1 VPKPKAALTDTF
13 TVNSALLNGSAVA
26 DPTNVVASD
35 FPSSFT
41 VGDSIVIVYSF
52 TSTAD
57 TPKAK
62 KHKRKYKKKGSIEPT
77 EATAPTKPIKKLRNP
92 CVPSSLRTAFRTFLT
107 DGHVTN
113 SVIEYLMGHNLTADL
128 TKTYTNKSDDS
139 WRETWKAD
147 CEPFLTFKV

>member
-1 VPKPKAALTDTF
+1 LSPDDLIFKVSDVALETYF
-13 TVNSALLNGSAVA
+13 QRRAR
-26 DPTNVVASD
+26 D
-35 FPSSFT
+35 FLT
-41 VGDSIVIVYSF
+41 K
-52 TSTAD
+52 D